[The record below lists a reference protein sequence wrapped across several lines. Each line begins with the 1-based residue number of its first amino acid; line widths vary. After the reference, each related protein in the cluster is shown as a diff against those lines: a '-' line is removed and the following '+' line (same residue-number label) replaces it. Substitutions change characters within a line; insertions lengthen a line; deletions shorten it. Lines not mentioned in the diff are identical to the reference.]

1 MKNKKL
7 NRIMRLLVGSKAAG
21 LALGLLVATPLW
33 AADFSFTTGNPDG
46 LMGAASRRASPGKLE
61 TETADDFTLD
71 QTTVISRATIVGL
84 VPSGTQ
90 PQDIKEVEVEVYHV
104 FPLDSAIP
112 PSGKV
117 PSRANSP
124 SDVEI
129 GTATRAGNSGTLTF
143 SPNVLNSNFGVGNT
157 VVNNLKVATAP
168 PGGEGSTA
176 GEQVEIT
183 ITFTSPIILPAG
195 HYFFRP
201 EVLLTSGDFLYL
213 SAPKVTPA
221 PKDLQAWIRNSNLA
235 PDWLRIGTDIV
246 GGGATA
252 PTFNMTFSLAGE
264 TVPEAGTPG
273 VANCHGKT
281 IAALAQEFGSTYS
294 AASSLGFSS
303 VQALQDGFTLFC
315 KP

>member
-1 MKNKKL
+1 M
-7 NRIMRLLVGSKAAG
+7 RIIGRSLVNLTGAT
-21 LALGLLVATPLW
+21 LAFGMWVAMPAW
-33 AADFSFTTGNPDG
+33 AATFSFTTGNPDG

-61 TETADDFTLD
+61 TEAADDFTLN
-71 QTTVISRATIVGL
+71 QTTVIRRATIVGL

-117 PSRANSP
+117 PSRVNSP

-143 SPNVLNSNFGVGNT
+143 STNVLNSNFGVGNT

-183 ITFTSPIILPAG
+183 ITFTTPIILPAG

-246 GGGATA
+246 GGATA

-264 TVPEAGTPG
+264 TVPESGTPG
-273 VANCHGKT
+273 EANCHGKT
-281 IAALAQEFGSTYS
+281 ISALAQEFGSTYS

>member
-1 MKNKKL
+1 MVTL
-7 NRIMRLLVGSKAAG
+7 NRIMRLLVGSKGAG
-21 LALGLLVATPLW
+21 LALGLLAATPLW
-33 AADFSFTTGNPDG
+33 SQGFSFTTGNPDG

-71 QTTVISRATIVGL
+71 QTTVISRATIAGL

-90 PQDIKEVEVEVYHV
+90 PQDIKEVEVEVYHL
-104 FPLDSAIP
+104 FPLDSANP

-117 PSRANSP
+117 PSRGNSP

-129 GTATRAGNSGTLTF
+129 STATRAGNLGTLTF
-143 SPNVLNSNFGVGNT
+143 SRNVLNSNFSVGNT

-168 PGGEGSTA
+168 PGGEGPTA
-176 GEQVEIT
+176 GEEVEIT

-252 PTFNMTFSLAGE
+252 PQFNMTFSLAGE

-281 IAALAQEFGSTYS
+281 IAAVAQEFGGTYS
-294 AASSLGFSS
+294 AASNLGFSS

>member
-1 MKNKKL
+1 MFTLNK
-7 NRIMRLLVGSKAAG
+7 ITRLLARSKGAG
-21 LALGLLVATPLW
+21 LALGLLVATSLW
-33 AADFSFTTGNPDG
+33 SADFSFTTGNPDG

-71 QTTVISRATIVGL
+71 QTTVIRRATIVGL
-84 VPSGTQ
+84 VPSGTK

-129 GTATRAGNSGTLTF
+129 GTATRAGNPGTLTF
-143 SPNVLNSNFGVGNT
+143 STNVLNSNFGVGNT

-183 ITFTSPIILPAG
+183 IMFTSPIILPAG

-246 GGGATA
+246 GGATA

-273 VANCHGKT
+273 VANCLGKT
-281 IAALAQEFGSTYS
+281 MAALAQEFGNAYS
-294 AASSLGFSS
+294 AASTLGFSS
-303 VQALQDGFTLFC
+303 VQALQDGYTLFC

>member
-1 MKNKKL
+1 
-7 NRIMRLLVGSKAAG
+7 
-21 LALGLLVATPLW
+21 
-33 AADFSFTTGNPDG
+33 
-46 LMGAASRRASPGKLE
+46 MGAASRRASPGKLE

-71 QTTVISRATIVGL
+71 QTTVIRRATIVGL
-84 VPSGTQ
+84 VPPRTL

-129 GTATRAGNSGTLTF
+129 GTATRAGNPGTLTF
-143 SPNVLNSNFGVGNT
+143 STNVLNSNFGVANT

-168 PGGEGSTA
+168 PAGEGSAA
-176 GEQVEIT
+176 GEEVEIT

-213 SAPKVTPA
+213 SAPKLIPA

-246 GGGATA
+246 GGATA
-252 PTFNMTFSLAGE
+252 PNFNMTFSLAGE

-273 VANCHGKT
+273 VANCLGKT
-281 IAALAQEFGSTYS
+281 ISALAQEFGNTYS

>member
-1 MKNKKL
+1 MVTSNT
-7 NRIMRLLVGSKAAG
+7 IMRLLIGSKGAR
-21 LALGLLVATPLW
+21 LALGLLVSTSLW
-33 AADFSFTTGNPDG
+33 SADFSFTTGNPDG

-71 QTTVISRATIVGL
+71 QTTVIRRATIVGL

-117 PSRANSP
+117 PSRVNSP

-143 SPNVLNSNFGVGNT
+143 FTNVLNSNFGVGNT
-157 VVNNLKVATAP
+157 VVNNLKVATSP
-168 PGGEGSTA
+168 PGGESSTA
-176 GEQVEIT
+176 GEEVEIT
-183 ITFTSPIILPAG
+183 ITFTNPIILPAG

-213 SAPKVTPA
+213 SAPKVIPA
-221 PKDLQAWIRNSNLA
+221 PKDLQAWIRNSNLV

-246 GGGATA
+246 GGA
-252 PTFNMTFSLAGE
+252 PAPNFNMTFSLAGE

-273 VANCHGKT
+273 AANCHGKS
-281 IAALAQEFGSTYS
+281 ISGLAQEFGGVDS

>member
-1 MKNKKL
+1 MFTLNKL
-7 NRIMRLLVGSKAAG
+7 TRLLARSKGAG
-21 LALGLLVATPLW
+21 LTLGLLVATSLW
-33 AADFSFTTGNPDG
+33 SADFSFTTGNPDG

-71 QTTVISRATIVGL
+71 QTTVIRRATIVGL
-84 VPSGTQ
+84 VPSGTK

-104 FPLDSAIP
+104 FPLDSAMP

-129 GTATRAGNSGTLTF
+129 GTATRAGNPGTLTF
-143 SPNVLNSNFGVGNT
+143 STIVLNSNFGVGNT

-183 ITFTSPIILPAG
+183 IMFTSPIILPAG

-246 GGGATA
+246 GGATA

-273 VANCHGKT
+273 VANCLGKT
-281 IAALAQEFGSTYS
+281 MAALAQEFGNTYS

>member
-1 MKNKKL
+1 MSTLNK
-7 NRIMRLLVGSKAAG
+7 ITRLLARSKGAG
-21 LALGLLVATPLW
+21 LALGLLAGTSVW
-33 AADFSFTTGNPDG
+33 SADFSFTTGNPDG
-46 LMGAASRRASPGKLE
+46 LLGAASRRASPGKLE

-71 QTTVISRATIVGL
+71 QTTVIRRATIVGL
-84 VPSGTQ
+84 VPSGTK
-90 PQDIKEVEVEVYHV
+90 PEDIKEVKVEVYHV
-104 FPLDSAIP
+104 FPLDSAMP

-143 SPNVLNSNFGVGNT
+143 STNVLNANFGVGNT
-157 VVNNLKVATAP
+157 VVNNLKGATAP

-213 SAPKVTPA
+213 SAPKVIPA

-246 GGGATA
+246 GGATA
-252 PTFNMTFSLAGE
+252 PNFNMTFSLTGG
-264 TVPEAGTPG
+264 TVPEAGAPG
-273 VANCHGKT
+273 VANCLGKT
-281 IAALAQEFGSTYS
+281 VSALAQEFGSIY
-294 AASSLGFSS
+294 
-303 VQALQDGFTLFC
+303 
-315 KP
+315 

>member
-1 MKNKKL
+1 
-7 NRIMRLLVGSKAAG
+7 MRLLIRSKKAG
-21 LALGLLVATPLW
+21 LAFGLLFATCLW
-33 AADFSFTTGNPDG
+33 SADFSFTTGNPDG
-46 LMGAASRRASPGKLE
+46 LIGAASRRASPGKLE

-71 QTTVISRATIVGL
+71 QTTVIRRATIVGL
-84 VPSGTQ
+84 VPPGTE

-143 SPNVLNSNFGVGNT
+143 STTVLNSNFGVGNT
-157 VVNNLKVATAP
+157 VVNNLKVATTP
-168 PGGEGSTA
+168 PGGEGSRA
-176 GEQVEIT
+176 GEEVEIT
-183 ITFTSPIILPAG
+183 ITFTTPIILPPG

-201 EVLLTSGDFLYL
+201 EVLLTNGDFLYL
-213 SAPKVTPA
+213 SAPKVIPA

-246 GGGATA
+246 GGATA

-281 IAALAQEFGSTYS
+281 IATLTQQFGSTHS
-294 AASSLGFSS
+294 AAESLGFSS